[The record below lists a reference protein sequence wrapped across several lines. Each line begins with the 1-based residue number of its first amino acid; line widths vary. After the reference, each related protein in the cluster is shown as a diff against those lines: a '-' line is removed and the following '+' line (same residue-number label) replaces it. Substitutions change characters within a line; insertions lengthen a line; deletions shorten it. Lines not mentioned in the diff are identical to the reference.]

1 MNQGFRL
8 SMHVLRCAYINI
20 SLHELTMIKFPE
32 LKWLFSESLRT
43 SNIIKVKATKLPNI
57 YF

>member
-20 SLHELTMIKFPE
+20 SLHELTMIIFPE
-32 LKWLFSESLRT
+32 LKWLFSES
-43 SNIIKVKATKLPNI
+43 IKVKATKLPNI